1 MKKSWGR
8 RYASKNLARKTI
20 RRDLFNST
28 ASRLTGKKYFEEI
41 NYVFSTCPAKLM
53 SDLEENIKRINSKLQ
68 QLLKNYQL
76 LQKENNR
83 QSELIK
89 QLKGAKEKDN
99 QQITAL
105 HEKISILKAATGKMN
120 EADKKAFEK
129 NISQYIREIDK
140 CIGILSE

>member
-1 MKKSWGR
+1 V
-8 RYASKNLARKTI
+8 AFAANT
-20 RRDLFNST
+20 
-28 ASRLTGKKYFEEI
+28 
-41 NYVFSTCPAKLM
+41 M
-53 SDLEENIKRINSKLQ
+53 SDLEQNIKRINDKLQ

-76 LQKENNR
+76 LQKENSR

-89 QLKGAKEKDN
+89 QFKAAQEKDT

-105 HEKISILKAATGKMN
+105 QEKVSILKAATGKMN
-120 EADKKAFEK
+120 EADKKEFEK